1 MSAIVTIMNQSLIMS
16 LENHRT
22 AKEMWDYLQKRYIQ
36 DSGGLLYTLMQ
47 QILFFLWLLIQQI
60 QTLEQSNM
68 SIDEQYSSF
77 DHLIN
82 SQGHYCNNV
91 V

>member
-47 QILFFLWLLIQQI
+47 QILFFFV
-60 QTLEQSNM
+60 TSHTADSN
-68 SIDEQYSSF
+68 IRAK
-77 DHLIN
+77 
-82 SQGHYCNNV
+82 
-91 V
+91 